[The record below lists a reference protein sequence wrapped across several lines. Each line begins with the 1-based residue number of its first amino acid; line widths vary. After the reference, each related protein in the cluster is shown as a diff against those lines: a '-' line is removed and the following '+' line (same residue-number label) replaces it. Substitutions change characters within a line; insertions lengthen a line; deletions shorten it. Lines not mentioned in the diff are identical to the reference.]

1 MPDGCGAQQTGQ
13 FQAEQLPD
21 LACAPPAVGPEQ
33 NAGPL
38 ARGPGSVCVC
48 HPSPVG
54 DTAPGSRAGTHVQ
67 CLLGDRTAGSSQGL
81 RRLREPQTGPPPA
94 LLSCECQE
102 YVSVEALCDA
112 QCLARTPRLSLARG
126 PRREL
131 VLSME
136 NEAGDSTR
144 RVSPGR
150 GRAGLGGDLG
160 APGERKERATR
171 CHV

>member
-1 MPDGCGAQQTGQ
+1 M
-13 FQAEQLPD
+13 
-21 LACAPPAVGPEQ
+21 
-33 NAGPL
+33 
-38 ARGPGSVCVC
+38 
-48 HPSPVG
+48 
-54 DTAPGSRAGTHVQ
+54 Q

-81 RRLREPQTGPPPA
+81 HRLREPQTGPPPA

-131 VLSME
+131 VLSVE

-144 RVSPGR
+144 RVSPGW

-160 APGERKERATR
+160 APGERKERATG